1 MIELILGTYGL
12 GCWLIFKKFKLVP
25 VTTYTVCTA
34 ILGGIVIF
42 FGLMMIL
49 SVCHPCSHD
58 GRFYSA
64 VTQVV
69 PQVRGTV
76 TAVPVAANTPLRT
89 GDVLFRIDPRPY
101 ELEVERLEAMLA
113 GMNAKVAQLDAR
125 LASSHAAT
133 EVARSNLLVSES
145 EYDRQARISLETAQ
159 IQIEQ
164 ILSRARLAAAN
175 LERSRKLVASQSI
188 SKEELETDVAKVDTL
203 KAELAQARSAE
214 RAAQEKLKS
223 GGDRLKASTDA
234 LKQAEATENEA
245 RIALEAESDGEN
257 PDVRQTMAELDRK
270 RWDLEQTTVKA
281 PSDGYVTHVSLRPGQ
296 MATPFSVNSSILFV
310 PNEKRYLIATFPQNV
325 IAGIEP
331 GLEAEL
337 AFKAYPGRIFKAKV
351 LRVQPILPEGDI
363 TGSGQLQ
370 STTAASASGQV
381 PVIFEY
387 GEDVEALNLPTGAQV
402 SIAVYTHNFHAM
414 SIVRKIILRIKSWE
428 NYAFFLQALDAVH

>member
-42 FGLMMIL
+42 FGLMIIL
-49 SVCHPCSHD
+49 SVCHPVSHD

-76 TAVPVAANTPLRT
+76 TAVPVTPNAPLRA

-101 ELEVERLEAMLA
+101 QLEVERLEAMLA

-125 LASSHAAT
+125 LASAQAAT

-145 EYDRQARISLETAQ
+145 DYDRQARISLESAHEQIVQ
-159 IQIEQ
+159 IQ
-164 ILSRARLAAAN
+164 SRLTLANSN
-175 LERSRKLVASQSI
+175 LERSQKLFQAKAV
-188 SKEELETDVAKVDTL
+188 SKVELETDIAQVDSL
-203 KAELAQARSAE
+203 KAQLSQAHSAE
-214 RAAQEKLKS
+214 RAAQETLKS
-223 GGDRLKASTDA
+223 GSNRLQAVRDE
-234 LKQAEATENEA
+234 LKRAEAAESEA

-270 RWDLEQTTVKA
+270 RWELEQTIVRA
-281 PSDGYVTHVSLRPGQ
+281 PSDGYVTHLFLRPGQ
-296 MATPFSVNSSILFV
+296 MATPFSLNSAILFL
-310 PNEKRYLIATFPQNV
+310 PKEKRLLAATFPQNA

-337 AFKAYPGRIFKAKV
+337 AFKAYPGRVFKAKV
-351 LRVQPILPEGDI
+351 ARVQPILPEGQV
-363 TGSGQLQ
+363 TVSGQLQ
-370 STTAASASGQV
+370 TTTAANASGNV

-402 SIAVYTHNFHAM
+402 SVAVYTHNFHAM
-414 SIVRKIILRIKSWE
+414 SIVRKIILRVKSWE
-428 NYAFFLQALDAVH
+428 NYVFFMQNFDSLH